1 MLLKAKGKSK
11 MSLKNLLPVCN
22 FLVHDKCLKLTTN
35 PCVSVAA
42 TIVKVEGKGPRDQCQ
57 LIIFFARILLPI
69 VGQMRKQLKENF
81 AMCVGKK
88 CMRFLASDVKVG
100 FIDIAVISA

>member
-1 MLLKAKGKSK
+1 
-11 MSLKNLLPVCN
+11 MSIN
-22 FLVHDKCLKLTTN
+22 
-35 PCVSVAA
+35 
-42 TIVKVEGKGPRDQCQ
+42 EY
-57 LIIFFARILLPI
+57 FFARILLPI

-88 CMRFLASDVKVG
+88 CTRFLASDVKVG

>member
-1 MLLKAKGKSK
+1 MLETDHQPMRQCCCNYCQGSK
-11 MSLKNLLPVCN
+11 RASW
-22 FLVHDKCLKLTTN
+22 
-35 PCVSVAA
+35 
-42 TIVKVEGKGPRDQCQ
+42 DQCQ
-57 LIIFFARILLPI
+57 LMNFLARILLPT

-88 CMRFLASDVKVG
+88 CMRFLALDVKVG

>member
-1 MLLKAKGKSK
+1 MLETDHQPMRQCRCDNCQGRKKGAQGS
-11 MSLKNLLPVCN
+11 MSIN
-22 FLVHDKCLKLTTN
+22 
-35 PCVSVAA
+35 
-42 TIVKVEGKGPRDQCQ
+42 EY
-57 LIIFFARILLPI
+57 FFARILLPI